1 MEGDSM
7 FRNKNKTVFIILLLL
22 ILVITVTA
30 CDNNDNKQKPQ
41 DKSDIPEE
49 KRSSFLMDTIVD
61 IKVYGEKAEEIVE
74 KSFARMREI
83 EDEMSRSKE
92 SSYISK
98 INKNAGK
105 KAVKVDEDTFR
116 VIEKALKYAEL
127 TNGKFDPTI
136 GPVVSLW
143 GIGTKDARVPSDQE
157 INDTKNLVNYKM
169 VELNKDQRKVKLLK
183 KNMKLD
189 LGAIAKGYAADE
201 VRKIMDENNAVSAFV
216 NLGGN
221 VLVYG
226 DKTDGS
232 LWNVGIQ
239 DPRESRGSVAGS
251 IEVADKTIVTSGNYE
266 RYFKEDGKIY
276 HHILNP
282 DTGRPSRNNLLSVS
296 IITKDSF
303 DADVISTSAFI
314 LGLDKGMELINNMD
328 NVEAIFITDNLDVKT
343 TPGLKGKVKILNSD
357 FNLTEG
363 D

>member
-1 MEGDSM
+1 
-7 FRNKNKTVFIILLLL
+7 
-22 ILVITVTA
+22 
-30 CDNNDNKQKPQ
+30 
-41 DKSDIPEE
+41 
-49 KRSSFLMDTIVD
+49 
-61 IKVYGEKAEEIVE
+61 
-74 KSFARMREI
+74 
-83 EDEMSRSKE
+83 
-92 SSYISK
+92 
-98 INKNAGK
+98 
-105 KAVKVDEDTFR
+105 
-116 VIEKALKYAEL
+116 
-127 TNGKFDPTI
+127 
-136 GPVVSLW
+136 
-143 GIGTKDARVPSDQE
+143 
-157 INDTKNLVNYKM
+157 
-169 VELNKDQRKVKLLK
+169 
-183 KNMKLD
+183 MKLD